1 MKILEDGNIKKIK
14 CAVLGC
20 TGIVGQRFI
29 KLLENHPY
37 FKLSQIIASDKNKDK
52 IYECAVNWLIEG
64 EIPYYAKKLKIKI
77 FDIKLLKEDNIK
89 VIFCALPSNIALKI
103 EKILLENGFAVFS
116 NSKANRYKKNVP
128 ILIPEVNSSHINLIK
143 SQNSKNKGF
152 IITNANCSTT
162 GLAIALKPLE
172 KFKIK
177 NVFVSTY
184 QALSGAGYPGIASLD
199 INSNVIP
206 FIEGEEEKIEIELKK
221 ILGKLNKNI
230 ISNKKLKIVTNCA
243 RVPVRDGHLE
253 SVVIEFE
260 KDIDI
265 KLIKNAFTRLSSI
278 KNLPTSPKKP
288 IIFIEKENRPQP
300 LIDAYTGKPKRA
312 RGMSVT
318 VGRLKKQGKWICFWL
333 VVHNTIRGA
342 AGNSI
347 LNAEYAFKKGFLNEV
362 T

>member
-184 QALSGAGYPGIASLD
+184 QAISGAGYPGVASLN

-206 FIEGEEEKIEIELKK
+206 FIDGEEEKIVTETKK
-221 ILGKLNKNI
+221 ILGKFNG
-230 ISNKKLKIVTNCA
+230 KKVTNNDIDIVSSCA

-253 SVVIEFE
+253 SVIVEFKRE
-260 KDIDI
+260 VDLNLVK
-265 KLIKNAFTRLSSI
+265 KAFRKNISI
-278 KNLPTSPKKP
+278 KNLPTSPKKS
-288 IIFIEKENRPQP
+288 IIFTEGIDRPQP
-300 LIDAYTGKPKRA
+300 WKDSHAGLPSRA
-312 RGMSVT
+312 KGMSVT
-318 VGRLKKQGKWICFWL
+318 VGRLKKQGRWIRFWL

-347 LNAEYAFKKGFLNEV
+347 LNAEFALKNGFLKEEN
-362 T
+362 